1 MKCSKNKFELNSL
14 LSILFTNFKKKRLI
28 QHNIDKTIFIDII
41 WSEFWYSVIFKWKYV
56 KKKLLINMNRYER

>member
-1 MKCSKNKFELNSL
+1 MKCSKIKFELNSL